1 MSNYGRITGL
11 SSGLD
16 TENMIKQMMK
26 AEEMKIDRVK
36 EKQQLE
42 VWRQDKY
49 RDVSSMLIGLKS
61 EYMDILKNE
70 SNLKSPKTFNVFE
83 PNIKVNGEQSKK
95 ISISV
100 SGTLP
105 QDLEIN
111 SIERLASNHKLTSK
125 NRAKQMLSGVVDQ
138 AALDKLNA
146 AIANGKTSFRF
157 SVDGVERTVSITPAT
172 YTSASEL
179 AQEFNEKFKEV
190 FGQNIGEITL
200 NPDHKMQFNIKGHNA
215 RFVGADSELEN
226 ALGFGSDVS
235 NVITRSTTLKD
246 LGIRSKVHD
255 YEVKTANIDQAKLD
269 SLNSLIDS
277 DHLKLKFK
285 IDDVD
290 HEIQIEKKTYANATE
305 LASEINQKLKT
316 VFPDDSV
323 VAKLE
328 DGAIKFI
335 SKDKKIEFL
344 DEGELSK
351 GLEINGKKG
360 LFTKDSLSVELSI
373 NGATV
378 KVREDDTIEKLMSR
392 ITTSSAGVKMTY
404 DEITGKF
411 QLISENTGHVHKI
424 KFDNDATNHFFAT
437 FGLSREEAISEG
449 GEDAL
454 FKMNGET
461 LSSFTNTINKNGISL
476 TLNQTHSES
485 EGAIKVNYTKNTDD
499 VVKKVKEFVNKY
511 NDIFDKLSKLTKE
524 QKEYKYK
531 PLSAAQKKEMEKE
544 EIEKW
549 EEKAKS
555 GLLKGDIH
563 IEKVLRDLRSAFLH
577 NISDSGLSAQDIGL
591 KLTSNYREGGKIVF
605 DETKFKSVLE
615 KNPSAV
621 TKVFTEVSDV
631 PYAQRN
637 AEKAAERFRNSGLM
651 QRISDVIEDATRTSS
666 INNRRGY
673 FVEKAGIKGTS
684 SESLNELSKN
694 IKNYDKKIQDMF
706 EILYK
711 KEDRL
716 YKQFA
721 RLESLLQ
728 KANSQSAN
736 FMSMMGG
743 K

>member
-26 AEEMKIDRVK
+26 AEELKIDRVK
-36 EKQQLE
+36 EKQQLD

-83 PNIKVNGEQSKK
+83 PNIRLNGEQSKK

-111 SIERLASNHKLTSK
+111 SIERLASNHKMTSQ
-125 NRAKQMLSGVVDQ
+125 NRAKQMVSGVVDQ

-146 AIANGKTSFRF
+146 AVAAGKNSFRF
-157 SVDGVERTVSITPAT
+157 SVDGVERSVVIPSKNYA
-172 YTSASEL
+172 SANDL
-179 AQEFNEKFKEV
+179 AQELNQKFKEA
-190 FGQNIGEITL
+190 FGANIGEVVL
-200 NPDHKMQFNIKGHNA
+200 NSDQKLQFNMKGHNV
-215 RFVGADSELEN
+215 RFVAAESELET
-226 ALGFGSDVS
+226 ALGLNSQVS
-235 NVITRSTTLKD
+235 NVISRGSTLKE
-246 LGIRSKVHD
+246 LGITPPA
-255 YEVKTANIDQAKLD
+255 E
-269 SLNSLIDS
+269 LN
-277 DHLKLKFK
+277 
-285 IDDVD
+285 
-290 HEIQIEKKTYANATE
+290 
-305 LASEINQKLKT
+305 
-316 VFPDDSV
+316 
-323 VAKLE
+323 
-328 DGAIKFI
+328 
-335 SKDKKIEFL
+335 
-344 DEGELSK
+344 
-351 GLEINGKKG
+351 INGK
-360 LFTKDSLSVELSI
+360 SI
-373 NGATV
+373 
-378 KVREDDTIEKLMSR
+378 KISEDDSIEKLMSK
-392 ITTSSAGVKMTY
+392 ITTSAAGVKMTY

-424 KFDNDATNHFFAT
+424 KFDNAETDQFFAN
-437 FGLSREEAISEG
+437 FGLSKNEAISEG

-454 FKMNGET
+454 FKMNGEL
-461 LSSFTNTINKNGISL
+461 LSSFSNTINKNGISL
-476 TLNQTHSES
+476 TLNQIHNES
-485 EGAIKVNYTKNTDD
+485 DGVIKVNYTKNTDD

-511 NDIFDKLSKLTKE
+511 NDIFDKLSKITKE
-524 QKEYKYK
+524 QREYKYK
-531 PLSAAQKKEMEKE
+531 PLSAAQKKDMEKE
-544 EIEKW
+544 DIEKW

-563 IEKVLRDLRSAFLH
+563 IEKVLRDLRSAFLY
-577 NISDSGLSAQDIGL
+577 NVGDSGISAEDIGL

-621 TKVFTEVSDV
+621 TKVFTEVSDIAYTDRT
-631 PYAQRN
+631 PD
-637 AEKAAERFRNSGLM
+637 KIKERFKNGGLM
-651 QRISDVIEDATRTSS
+651 QRISDVIDDATRVST
-666 INNRRGY
+666 INGRRGY
-673 FVEKAGIKGTS
+673 FVEKAGIKGS
-684 SESLNELSKN
+684 ASESLNELSKS

-736 FMSMMGG
+736 FMSMMGT